1 MLKMSREVDLGLL
14 LMVELAGL
22 NQEEV
27 LGLRV
32 WTEER
37 GLPYRFLSKIAVK
50 LKKAGLLKS
59 KEGREGGYRLGKLA
73 RKISVG
79 EVMRV
84 LEGPMVVVPCLEGR
98 KCEAEGFCRQKV
110 LMGKLSKVVRGQL
123 DKVSLKDLC

>member
-27 LGLRV
+27 LGLRI
-32 WTEER
+32 WAEER

-73 RKISVG
+73 KKISVG

-84 LEGPMVVVPCLEGR
+84 LEGPMAVVPCLEGR
-98 KCEAEGFCRQKV
+98 KCEAEDFCRQKV